1 MKNFGS
7 TLDKLQP
14 KLFQLFPIQK
24 SVLYNILRVPWGE
37 SIEIEPNVT
46 ELLPYM
52 AITHNNEGCGLIITH
67 SNANTL

>member
-24 SVLYNILRVPWGE
+24 SVLNNILKVLRNPMGG
-37 SIEIEPNVT
+37 SMEIEPNVT
-46 ELLPYM
+46 KLLPYM
-52 AITHNNEGCGLIITH
+52 AITHNNEEVWSH
-67 SNANTL
+67 NHTL

>member
-24 SVLYNILRVPWGE
+24 SVLYNMLKVLRNPMGGKYG
-37 SIEIEPNVT
+37 
-46 ELLPYM
+46 LLPYM
-52 AITHNNEGCGLIITH
+52 AITHNNKGVWSH
-67 SNANTL
+67 NHTL